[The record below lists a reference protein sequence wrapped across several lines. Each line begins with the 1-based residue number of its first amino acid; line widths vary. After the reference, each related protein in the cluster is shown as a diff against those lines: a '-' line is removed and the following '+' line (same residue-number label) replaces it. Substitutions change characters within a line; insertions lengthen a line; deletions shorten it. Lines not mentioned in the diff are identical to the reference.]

1 MAKRRTR
8 ALSEAD
14 RAVLQ
19 NIEQAYPGST
29 AYAEKNGKIDPRVQ
43 EFFKQMS
50 KSDPDGAQKQLDR
63 YTSLAETVGKKY
75 TRPELETFLET
86 TKNEADLTPQ
96 ELEDRLEAFQEIG
109 GTTTGTPENLGGL
122 TDFIANEIDQQ
133 IKGQVGTE
141 GLSADTFK
149 GLADLIAKTYLSGRD
164 ISDQELAEKIK
175 NESGVNYVSKDF
187 ERIKKVVVP
196 KVKEAINR
204 DVQNFKSTVSGP
216 VDVSADVKRIQDQ
229 LDTYKTQAEKE
240 GALTSYLN
248 ALPAELQG
256 QTDERLRGLY
266 SRAQEGFEQDVKP
279 RLRAGAN
286 VRGMLFSGDVQDLEA
301 TEAAN
306 IQADLESTRAGL
318 EQSDY
323 DFYFNAAYQD
333 TVRKLLDANTN
344 FRSALDTERG
354 RVMTDRA
361 TRFQESQDELN
372 RRQSERLTEQDY
384 NLKLQSQRSRM
395 NRDRDIA
402 SDKNRNDLI
411 NTGLGVVGTVG

>member
-8 ALSEAD
+8 ALNEAD

-19 NIEQAYPGST
+19 NLETNYPGSL
-29 AYAEKNGKIDPRVQ
+29 AYAEKNGKVDPRVIKFFQ
-43 EFFKQMS
+43 EASANTENLES
-50 KSDPDGAQKQLDR
+50 KKGLETQLAR

-75 TRPELETFLET
+75 TQPELEGFLKQTE
-86 TKNEADLTPQ
+86 KEADLTPQ

-109 GTTTGTPENLGGL
+109 AFTKQGGFDKNRLESSISQELTSLGYDKNTADGL
-122 TDFIANEIDQQ
+122 TAAVVN
-133 IKGQVGTE
+133 QVLAGKKE
-141 GLSADTFK
+141 SADTIREAAPGAVTAEDTIRYFN
-149 GLADLIAKTYLSGRD
+149 
-164 ISDQELAEKIK
+164 EL
-175 NESGVNYVSKDF
+175 G
-187 ERIKKVVVP
+187 
-196 KVKEAINR
+196 NR
-204 DVQNFKSTVSGP
+204 LGGSEFRTEEPIDTK
-216 VDVSADVKRIQDQ
+216 ADVTRIQGQ
-229 LDTYKTQAEKE
+229 LDAYKTQAEKE

-248 ALPAELQG
+248 ALPAELHG

-344 FRSALDTERG
+344 YRSALDTERG

-411 NTGLGVVGTVG
+411 NTGLGVVGQVAGTYVGTKIGTPKSTS